1 MPRNT
6 GTRQQI
12 TPDTGQRAVLYLAI
26 FISLFL
32 SLFLPVSLHSL
43 SLSFCP
49 PLASCILF
57 YTFFAFFSP
66 PPSVLLP
73 LSSSLSP
80 IPLSPPPSLLLPLS
94 HIPLSSYCLFSSLS
108 PSLPPPPSPPYPP
121 LLLLSLLL
129 SLLLPL
135 SSSCLSSSLPL
146 SLLLPSL

>member
-80 IPLSPPPSLLLPLS
+80 IPLSPPPSL
-94 HIPLSSYCLFSSLS
+94 
-108 PSLPPPPSPPYPP
+108 PYP
-121 LLLLSLLL
+121 

-135 SSSCLSSSLPL
+135 SSSLSPIPLSPPPSLYLSLSFSLSPSPSLSLSLSLPL
-146 SLLLPSL
+146 FIS

>member
-1 MPRNT
+1 
-6 GTRQQI
+6 
-12 TPDTGQRAVLYLAI
+12 LSFFL
-26 FISLFL
+26 L
-32 SLFLPVSLHSL
+32 SLLSLLLLSSRFSFFALLFYLSLSSSSSFSL

-80 IPLSPPPSLLLPLS
+80 IPLSPPPSL
-94 HIPLSSYCLFSSLS
+94 
-108 PSLPPPPSPPYPP
+108 PYP
-121 LLLLSLLL
+121 

-135 SSSCLSSSLPL
+135 SSSLSPHSLPYPSLLSPLLSSPL
-146 SLLLPSL
+146 